1 MSHVLTLVNSVSQN
15 VGSVIQSS
23 TATATLTMDDPIDNE
38 CHGFELYDGKCYKYG
53 VLAHKIDAGQG
64 IVGLQGGKG
73 NNGND
78 INTCHKAV
86 ASKWRSTAW

>member
-1 MSHVLTLVNSVSQN
+1 MSHAPTPVKSVSRN
-15 VGSVIQSS
+15 VGSLIQSS

-38 CHGFELYDGKCYKYG
+38 CHGFELYDGKCHKHG

-64 IVGLQGGKG
+64 IVGLQGGKD
-73 NNGND
+73 NNGID

-86 ASKWRSTAW
+86 ASE